1 MLKSLLTRQH
11 SQVPAEEGGERL
23 EGNTNNGRVQGFSQT
38 IKKQEKKSDLGK
50 KESVQTASQYH
61 RGVWNLDAEALK
73 TFTIIQEERRKSQ
86 QIKEKLNPIR

>member
-50 KESVQTASQYH
+50 KSLYKQPLSITVEFGIWTQKLYKHSQ
-61 RGVWNLDAEALK
+61 LFK
-73 TFTIIQEERRKSQ
+73 KKEEKVS
-86 QIKEKLNPIR
+86 K